1 MQILI
6 GDKRWKWEDED
17 EDDYELELSGI
28 YTRNEFKRL
37 LNDFRSDTPD
47 GFIGLFKNCVQ
58 FSRIER
64 RDFRYVSFN
73 LKVLHLSRI

>member
-1 MQILI
+1 MQILT
-6 GDKRWKWEDED
+6 GDKRWKWEED
-17 EDDYELELSGI
+17 EDDNELELSGI
-28 YTRNEFKRL
+28 YTRNEFKKL
-37 LNDFRSDTPD
+37 LNHFRSDTPEF
-47 GFIGLFKNCVQ
+47 FIRLFKNCVQ